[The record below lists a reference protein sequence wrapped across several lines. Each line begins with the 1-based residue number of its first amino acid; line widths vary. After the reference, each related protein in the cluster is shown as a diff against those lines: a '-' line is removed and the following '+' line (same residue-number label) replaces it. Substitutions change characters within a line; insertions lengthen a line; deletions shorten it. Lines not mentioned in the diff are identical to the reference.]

1 MSESNLTLSQSRERL
16 VDKIQDIH
24 FGAIENLIIKNGDPV
39 FGPDTCVV
47 RDRKFGKSDPSAAFE
62 IRESPL
68 EKEQFTQLF
77 DELTNIDNGLV
88 ILLEIQNGLP
98 FKIRTKE
105 CVAD

>member
-1 MSESNLTLSQSRERL
+1 MPEDTLALSEPRRRL
-16 VDKIQDIH
+16 VSKIQDIR
-24 FGAIENLIIKNGDPV
+24 FGAIENLVIKDGDPV

-47 RDRKFGKSDPSAAFE
+47 RDRKLGKSDPCAAFE

-77 DELTNIDNGLV
+77 SVFTHIRNGLV
-88 ILLEIQNGLP
+88 SLLEIQNGLP

-105 CVAD
+105 RLVD